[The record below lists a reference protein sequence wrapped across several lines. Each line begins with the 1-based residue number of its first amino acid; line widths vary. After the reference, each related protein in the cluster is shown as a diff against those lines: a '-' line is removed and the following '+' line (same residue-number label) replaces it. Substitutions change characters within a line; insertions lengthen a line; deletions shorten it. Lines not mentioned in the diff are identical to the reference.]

1 MGYVSSLSSDVT
13 SYISSTTSG
22 KISFTGLGNGTDF
35 QEIIE
40 ATVNAEAYRKDAYE
54 ADRDEKKAAITLL
67 EELKSNLKELKQTL
81 EDMGD
86 FLSMDATSTGDQVS
100 ASASADADTGT
111 HTVIVDQLAQNDVWI
126 FTDQGYASSD
136 TVVAQEATTL
146 QLTYAGES
154 IAVDIAAGTTLAG
167 LINTINANAALD
179 GKLSASLINDGS
191 SYYFVLRGEES
202 GAENA
207 ITVADTGSLSGW
219 SAEGFT
225 NTQEACN
232 ARLRVDGFPVGAQS
246 WIERSSNTIDDV
258 IKGVT
263 LELMETTGDSG
274 LRISVRLDTEAIVEK
289 AEALVASVNQ
299 IIYDM
304 QVLTGRAGSDDED
317 SETLTVRNSATNL
330 MYSQFKSV
338 LSSSGIGF
346 ARYDSQAGGDLFNA
360 LSQVGIS
367 TNTDE
372 GSDSF
377 GQLILDTD
385 ALEEALAKNS
395 EAVALLFSTSGS
407 ATSDSNDFSVDSIVG
422 ALTPAGEHTVE
433 YTVENGVLVSAFING
448 EAAAIEGDWNILGI
462 ASSSRGLSISILNQE
477 EGTHTGTARVRQG
490 KIDELIDTITAMT
503 NSEDGTLTIL
513 IDNYEQS
520 VSSLNNQIYN
530 EEKRLDQ
537 LESSLTR
544 KYAALDAKLIE
555 YSALSNTLESLLAS
569 LSS

>member
-13 SYISSTTSG
+13 SYTSTSTSG
-22 KISFTGLGNGTDF
+22 KITFTGLGNGTDF

-40 ATVNAEAYRKDAYE
+40 ATVEAEAYRKDAYE
-54 ADRDEKKAAITLL
+54 ADRDEKEAAITLL

-81 EDMGD
+81 EDMGE
-86 FLSMDATSTGDQVS
+86 FLSMAATSTGDQVS
-100 ASASADADTGT
+100 ASAGADADTGT

-126 FTDQGYASSD
+126 FTDQGYAATD

-146 QLTYAGES
+146 ELTCAGES
-154 IAVDIAAGTTLAG
+154 ITIDIAAGTTLAG
-167 LINTINANAALD
+167 LVNTVNANSAVD

-191 SYYFVLRGEES
+191 GYYFVLRGEES
-202 GAENA
+202 GADNA

-219 SAEGFT
+219 SAQGFT

-232 ARLRVDGFPVGAQS
+232 ARLKVDGFPVGDQS

-263 LELMETTGDSG
+263 LDLMETTGDSG

-289 AEALVASVNQ
+289 AEALVAAVNQ
-299 IIYDM
+299 VIYDM

-317 SETLTVRNSATNL
+317 SATLTVRNSATNL

-346 ARYDSQAGGDLFNA
+346 ARYDSQAGGDIFNA
-360 LSQVGIS
+360 LSQVGFS

-377 GQLILDTD
+377 GQLVLDTD
-385 ALEEALAKNS
+385 ALEDALAKDP
-395 EAVALLFSTSGS
+395 EAVALLFSANGS
-407 ATSDSNDFSVDSIVG
+407 ATSDSNDFFVDSVIE

-433 YTVENGVLVSAFING
+433 YTVENGVLVSAFIDG
-448 EAAAIEGDWNILGI
+448 EAASIEGDWSILGTG
-462 ASSSRGLSISILNQE
+462 SSSLGLSISILNQE

-490 KIDELIDTITAMT
+490 KIDELIDSITAMT
-503 NSEDGTLTIL
+503 NAENGTLTIL

-520 VSSLNNQIYN
+520 VTSLDNQIYN

-544 KYAALDAKLIE
+544 KYAALEAKLSE
-555 YSALSNTLESLLAS
+555 YSALSSTLESLLAS